1 MYFPCF
7 PTRRT
12 MSSHDEENAQ
22 RYAELLAFTI
32 TNRTE
37 FDQRG
42 QAVPAEQ
49 LQLEKRLGLVRR
61 HDWLPD
67 AFVKKMEDPTQ
78 LSKQEYELHSHKA
91 GKLLDA
97 MNKQMSKLDDFK
109 RAGASDEA
117 YMDKLFKE
125 QDWLEKKNK
134 KSKESILVCAVC
146 LTHTTNRC
154 DRCKKV
160 FYCTRECQ
168 LKHWKL
174 HKKNCR
180 AVEASP

>member
-1 MYFPCF
+1 
-7 PTRRT
+7 
-12 MSSHDEENAQ
+12 MSSNDEENA
-22 RYAELLAFTI
+22 RRCAELLAFAI

-49 LQLEKRLGLVRR
+49 LQLEKRLGIVRR
-61 HDWLPD
+61 QDWLPD
-67 AFVKKMEDPTQ
+67 AFVNKMEDPTQ
-78 LSKQEYELHSHKA
+78 LSEQEIELHSHKA

-97 MNKQMSKLDDFK
+97 MNKQMSRLDDFK

-117 YMDKLFKE
+117 SVDKLFKE

-134 KSKESILVCAVC
+134 KSKKSILVCAVC